1 MANYNVE
8 RIAYHTDSE
17 ASQYIQRYLNDLAL
31 QQGAWPKY
39 YIQTFGCQQ
48 NESDSEKLSGILE
61 NLGYAPGTSYEDAD
75 LILINT
81 CSIRENADQRLF
93 GHLGEL
99 KVLQEKKAHLK
110 IAVCGCLP
118 TQEEQNAKIRRS
130 FSNVNLLFGPQDI
143 HRLPELLKE
152 MYQRKKL
159 LNAVSKE
166 NVVVEEI
173 PVSRERKFRALVS
186 IMYGCNNFCTY
197 CMVPAARERERSRY
211 WQDILAECQEIADS
225 GTPEVM
231 LLGQNVNAWGFDF
244 KPSKARELP
253 SLEYTEEDLKRLA
266 ALREGKFEDIE
277 INTFPRLLAAIASI
291 PGIKTIRYMSPHP
304 RDFGGEMLAA
314 LKVVP
319 EIENHIHLP
328 LQAGSDKVLKKMN
341 RHYSAAHYLALV
353 KAIRKARED
362 ISITTDIMVGFPT
375 ETEEDFEETLRLC
388 REAEFS
394 AAFSFIYSERPGT
407 VAAKW
412 EQIPLEIRHQR
423 FDRLL
428 ELLQE
433 LTLRENESLVGTK
446 RLVLI
451 EGCSKQD
458 AKVLSARDSEFH
470 LINICSFAEDT
481 LAAEAFA
488 KGEDLN
494 SAYFE
499 ARFAIVEIEKARPY
513 SVEAKLLEL
522 R

>member
-8 RIAYHTDSE
+8 RISYNSE
-17 ASQYIQRYLNDLAL
+17 SDASRYIQNYLNNLAL
-31 QQGAWPKY
+31 EQGAWPKY
-39 YIQTFGCQQ
+39 FIQTFGCQQ

-61 NLGYAPGTSYEDAD
+61 GLGYAPGISYEDAD

-99 KVLQEKKAHLK
+99 KAMQGKKPHIK

-118 TQEEQNAKIRRS
+118 TQEEQNLKIRRS

-143 HRLPELLKE
+143 HRLPQLLQK

-159 LNAVSKE
+159 LNAVTME
-166 NVVVEEI
+166 NVVCEDI
-173 PVSRERKFRALVS
+173 PVRRERKFRALVS

-211 WQDILAECQEIADS
+211 WQDILAECREIADS
-225 GTPEVM
+225 GTAEVM

-244 KPSKARELP
+244 KESAARSVP
-253 SLEYTEEDLKRLA
+253 SLEFSDKDLKLLST
-266 ALREGKFEDIE
+266 LREGNFEGVE
-277 INTFPRLLAAIASI
+277 INSFPRLLAAIASI

-328 LQAGSDKVLKKMN
+328 LQSGSDKVLEKMN
-341 RHYSAAHYLALV
+341 RHYSSTHYLELV
-353 KAIRKARED
+353 KAIRKVRED

-375 ETEEDFEETLRLC
+375 ETEEDFEETLKLC
-388 REAEFS
+388 REAKFA

-407 VAAKW
+407 VAANW

-428 ELLQE
+428 ELLQD
-433 LTLRENESLVGTK
+433 LTLKENESLVGTK

-458 AKVLSARDSEFH
+458 NRVLSARDSEFH
-470 LINICSFAEDT
+470 LINITAFPENS
-481 LAAEAFA
+481 LPSEAYTES
-488 KGEDLN
+488 GELN
-494 SAYFE
+494 SRYFE
-499 ARFAIVEIEKARPY
+499 ARFALVEIEKARPY